1 VAHAPRLLLVA
12 PPTTAGIASHVIF
25 LLGGLRKADYAVRV
39 VCEQGGRI
47 AQAAGALG
55 VPVHGMMCV
64 ARGGP
69 VRAMTRAVR
78 LARVIAQFR
87 PHIVHTHAYAAT
99 AIGSAACAIARFTAG
114 GQARRSSLVITLH
127 NYPPSAQG
135 DSVRPSGGAGR
146 RAFDMAVGRAKHI
159 ITVSEDLRRSLVA
172 AYPEAIARSTTIHNG
187 VETRQPPARD
197 PAEVRRELGLPPV
210 RPGSG
215 QAGVSLVGV
224 VARLAPEKGIMEF
237 IRSARLVA
245 DAHPAVAFALC
256 GDGPMR
262 AEAAALRRELGLE
275 GQLSLL
281 GHIEEVRDFI
291 ASLDLLVVPSR
302 SEGSPVVA
310 MEAMALGKPVVA
322 TAVGGVPEVV
332 PGGETGVL
340 VQAGDAQA
348 LADGILE
355 LLRDPARAQEMGE
368 RGRQRA
374 AREFDVNDMVEKTKA
389 VYADVM
395 RDDLRAGGAGR

>member
-1 VAHAPRLLLVA
+1 
-12 PPTTAGIASHVIF
+12 
-25 LLGGLRKADYAVRV
+25 
-39 VCEQGGRI
+39 
-47 AQAAGALG
+47 
-55 VPVHGMMCV
+55 
-64 ARGGP
+64 
-69 VRAMTRAVR
+69 
-78 LARVIAQFR
+78 
-87 PHIVHTHAYAAT
+87 
-99 AIGSAACAIARFTAG
+99 
-114 GQARRSSLVITLH
+114 
-127 NYPPSAQG
+127 
-135 DSVRPSGGAGR
+135 
-146 RAFDMAVGRAKHI
+146 
-159 ITVSEDLRRSLVA
+159 
-172 AYPEAIARSTTIHNG
+172 
-187 VETRQPPARD
+187 
-197 PAEVRRELGLPPV
+197 
-210 RPGSG
+210 
-215 QAGVSLVGV
+215 
-224 VARLAPEKGIMEF
+224 
-237 IRSARLVA
+237 
-245 DAHPAVAFALC
+245 
-256 GDGPMR
+256 
-262 AEAAALRRELGLE
+262 
-275 GQLSLL
+275 LL
-281 GHIEEVRDFI
+281 GHIEEVRDFV